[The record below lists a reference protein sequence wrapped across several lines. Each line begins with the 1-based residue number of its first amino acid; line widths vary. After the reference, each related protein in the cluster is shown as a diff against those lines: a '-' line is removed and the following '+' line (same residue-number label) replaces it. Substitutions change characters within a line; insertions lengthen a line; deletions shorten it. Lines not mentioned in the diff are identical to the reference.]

1 MGTNERE
8 IEILKY
14 KISELDEKIE
24 NMRKY
29 NINDKKILNLEI
41 KRNQFEDKLGEI
53 VV

>member
-24 NMRKY
+24 NMRKN

-41 KRNQFEDKLGEI
+41 KRNQYEDKLGEI

>member
-24 NMRKY
+24 NMRKN